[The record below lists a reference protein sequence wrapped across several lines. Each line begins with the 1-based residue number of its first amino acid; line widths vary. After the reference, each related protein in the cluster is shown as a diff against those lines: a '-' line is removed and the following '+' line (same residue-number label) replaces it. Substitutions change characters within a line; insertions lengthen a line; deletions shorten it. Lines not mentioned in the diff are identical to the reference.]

1 MQVMERAVV
10 VTSSHMPALAL
21 LYGISA
27 GSIFPQHRLALEPAP
42 APPLLGF
49 GLLLRAVQRQTGEPH
64 VQLLAL
70 ELTPEHCPDSATSIF
85 GGRSRKAAV
94 MGTGQQLGLY
104 DLGTLELKDAA
115 AHLFQPVDSLL
126 ALTQLAT
133 LSALSQLQQV
143 SSLSSLHFLSSLS
156 TLSCLS
162 ALSML
167 SKLSV

>member
-27 GSIFPQHRLALEPAP
+27 GSIFPQHRLALEPSP

-70 ELTPEHCPDSATSIF
+70 ELTPEHCPDSASIF

-104 DLGTLELKDAA
+104 DLGTLELEHSA
-115 AHLFQPVDSLL
+115 AHLVQPVDSLL

-143 SSLSSLHFLSSLS
+143 SSLSSLQFLSSLS

>member
-1 MQVMERAVV
+1 MV
-10 VTSSHMPALAL
+10 VTSSHLPGLAL

-27 GSIFPQHRLALEPAP
+27 GSIFPQHRLALEPSP
-42 APPLLGF
+42 PPPLLGF
-49 GLLLRAVQRQTGEPH
+49 GLLLLREVQRQTEEPCA
-64 VQLLAL
+64 QLLAL
-70 ELTPEHCPDSATSIF
+70 QLAPEHCPESTSSIF

-104 DLGTLELKDAA
+104 ALCTLELEDAA
-115 AHLFQPVDSLL
+115 AHLGQHVDSLM
-126 ALTQLAT
+126 ALPQLAA
-133 LSALSQLQQV
+133 LSALSQLQHV
-143 SSLSSLHFLSSLS
+143 SSLSSLHSLSFLS